1 LSVAAAPAAG
11 APAVEPRLDALDV
24 LRGLTV
30 AGMLVVNTPGTWEH
44 AYPQLLHAE
53 WNGWTYTDTIF
64 PFFLFIVG
72 VSMEISFTRRSDSG
86 TTPADLLRHTAARG
100 AAIFGIGL
108 ALNALSYVLFHKEH
122 LRISGVLQRIGI
134 CFLAAGLIRLL
145 LGRRGVLPA
154 AVTLL
159 LLYWG
164 LMTLVPVPGFGAGR
178 LDVEGNLAAYV
189 DRLVLGAHT
198 WKPGWD
204 PEGPLST
211 LPAIA
216 TTLFGAMA
224 GALLSARMELR
235 RKIPVLLA
243 AGAAGAAI
251 GALWGTVFPINKNLW
266 TSSYAVFMS
275 GLAAIALAV
284 CLWIVDARGRKAWA
298 MPFRWLGRNAL
309 AIFTLSLLAVL
320 MLLWVKIPDS
330 AGKPRSLYLTIYR
343 TIFDRFADPRLGSL
357 LFALAFLAVFVALA
371 GWMSRRRIF
380 LKL

>member
-1 LSVAAAPAAG
+1 MSIAAAPAAG
-11 APAVEPRLDALDV
+11 APAVGRLDALDV

-86 TTPADLLRHTAARG
+86 TARADLLRHTAARG

-122 LRISGVLQRIGI
+122 LRISGVLQRIGV
-134 CFLAAGLIRLL
+134 CFLAAGMIRLL
-145 LGRRGVLPA
+145 LGRRGVFPA

-164 LMTLVPVPGFGAGR
+164 LMTLVPVPGYGTGR

-189 DRLVLGAHT
+189 DRLVLGEHT

-251 GALWGTVFPINKNLW
+251 GALWGTVFPINKTLW

-284 CLWIVDARGRKAWA
+284 CLWIVDAQGWKAWA
-298 MPFRWLGRNAL
+298 GPFRWLGRNAL

-320 MLLWVKIPDS
+320 MLLWIKIPDA
-330 AGKPRSLYLTIYR
+330 AGKPRSLYSTIYR
-343 TIFDRFADPRLGSL
+343 TVFDRFADPRLGSL
-357 LFALAFLAVFVALA
+357 LFALAFLSVFVALA

-380 LKL
+380 LKI

>member
-1 LSVAAAPAAG
+1 MSVAAAPAVA
-11 APAVEPRLDALDV
+11 APGVERLDGLDV

-72 VSMEISFTRRSDSG
+72 VSMEISFTRRTEKG
-86 TTPADLLRHTAARG
+86 ATRADLLRHTAARG

-108 ALNALSYVLFHKEH
+108 ALNALSFVLFHKEH
-122 LRISGVLQRIGI
+122 LRIPGVLQRIGV

-164 LMTLVPVPGFGAGR
+164 LMKFVPVPGYGTGR

-198 WKPGWD
+198 WKAGWD

-216 TTLFGAMA
+216 TTLFGSMA
-224 GALLSARMELR
+224 GALLSARMDLR
-235 RKIPVLLA
+235 RKIKVLLA

-284 CLWIVDARGRKAWA
+284 CLWIVDERGGKAWA
-298 MPFRWLGRNAL
+298 APFRWLGRNAL

-320 MLLWVKIPDS
+320 MLLWIKVAGPD
-330 AGKPRSLYLTIYR
+330 GKAWSLYATIYR
-343 TIFDRFADPRLGSL
+343 TVFAHTADPRLGSL
-357 LFALAFLAVFVALA
+357 LFALAFLAVFVAIA
-371 GWMSRRRIF
+371 GWMNRRRIF

>member
-1 LSVAAAPAAG
+1 
-11 APAVEPRLDALDV
+11 
-24 LRGLTV
+24 
-30 AGMLVVNTPGTWEH
+30 MLVVNTPGTWEH

-72 VSMEISFTRRSDSG
+72 VSMEISFTRRAG
-86 TTPADLLRHTAARG
+86 AGATRGDLLRHTAARG

-108 ALNALSYVLFHKEH
+108 ALNALSFVLFHKEH
-122 LRISGVLQRIGI
+122 LRIPGVLQRIGV

-154 AVTLL
+154 AALL
-159 LLYWG
+159 VLLYWG
-164 LMTLVPVPGFGAGR
+164 LMALVPVPGFGAGR
-178 LDVEGNLAAYV
+178 LDVQGNLAAYV
-189 DRLVLGAHT
+189 DRAVLGAHT
-198 WKPGWD
+198 WKAGWD

-224 GALLSARMELR
+224 GALLAAPMELR
-235 RKIPVLLA
+235 RKIQGLLISGVAGTVL
-243 AGAAGAAI
+243 

-275 GLAAIALAV
+275 GLAAVALAV
-284 CLWIVDARGRKAWA
+284 CLWIVDARGWKAWA
-298 MPFRWLGRNAL
+298 APFRWLGRNAL

-320 MLLWVKIPDS
+320 VLLWIKISGPDS
-330 AGKPRSLYLTIYR
+330 KPRSLYSTIYR
-343 TIFDRFADPRLGSL
+343 TVFAHTADPRLGSL
-357 LFALAFLAVFVALA
+357 LFALAFLAVFVGLA
-371 GWMSRRRIF
+371 GLLYRRQIF
-380 LKL
+380 IKL

>member
-1 LSVAAAPAAG
+1 MSAAAAPAAG
-11 APAVEPRLDALDV
+11 GRLDGLDV

-72 VSMEISFTRRSDSG
+72 VSMEISFTRRSEAG
-86 TTPADLLRHTAARG
+86 ATRGDLLRHTAARG
-100 AAIFGIGL
+100 AAIFAIGL
-108 ALNALSYVLFHKEH
+108 ALNTLSFVLFHKEH
-122 LRISGVLQRIGI
+122 LRIPGVLQRIGV

-145 LGRRGVLPA
+145 LGRRGVFPT
-154 AVTLL
+154 AVVLV
-159 LLYWG
+159 LLYWA
-164 LMTLVPVPGFGAGR
+164 LMKLVPVPGFGAGR
-178 LDVEGNLAAYV
+178 LDVEGNLAAWV
-189 DRLVLGAHT
+189 DRAVLGAHT

-211 LPAIA
+211 LPAVA

-224 GALLSARMELR
+224 GALLAARTELR
-235 RKIPVLLA
+235 RKIPALLA
-243 AGAAGAAI
+243 SGIAGAAL

-275 GLAAIALAV
+275 GLAAAALAA
-284 CLWIVDARGRKAWA
+284 CLWIVDARGWRSWGA
-298 MPFRWLGRNAL
+298 PFRWLGRNAL

-320 MLLWVKIPDS
+320 MLLWIKVSGPD
-330 AGKPRSLYLTIYR
+330 GKPRSLYATLYR
-343 TIFDRFADPRLGSL
+343 AIFAHTADPRLGSL

-371 GWMSRRRIF
+371 GWMNRRRIF
-380 LKL
+380 IKL